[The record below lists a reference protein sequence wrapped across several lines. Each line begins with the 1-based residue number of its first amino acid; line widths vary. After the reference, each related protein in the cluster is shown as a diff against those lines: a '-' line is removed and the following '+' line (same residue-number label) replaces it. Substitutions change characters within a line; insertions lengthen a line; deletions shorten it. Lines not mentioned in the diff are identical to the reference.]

1 MRQLL
6 YITIGLLLFAS
17 CKKKDEQSPIIGQ
30 WNWVK
35 ATGGI
40 GNIYQTPQNSGLSW
54 QLTLNPNFSATQSG
68 SLMTAGNGTF
78 TLTEDTDPVWPR
90 HLLHITLGNEVT
102 TYSYSFLSNDTLR
115 LDNRIEVDGLT
126 YFLVRE

>member
-6 YITIGLLLFAS
+6 YITIGLLFFAG

-54 QLTLNPNFSATQSG
+54 QLTLNPNFSVTQSG

-90 HLLHITLGNEVT
+90 HLLLITLGNEVT

-115 LDNRIEVDGLT
+115 LDNRIEVDGLS